1 MVWSRR
7 DIKESPPGRRKM
19 TADKN
24 VDENKAAPEMGTMP
38 FLSSLK
44 TLLKITN

>member
-24 VDENKAAPEMGTMP
+24 VDQNNAPEMGTMH

-44 TLLKITN
+44 TLLKR